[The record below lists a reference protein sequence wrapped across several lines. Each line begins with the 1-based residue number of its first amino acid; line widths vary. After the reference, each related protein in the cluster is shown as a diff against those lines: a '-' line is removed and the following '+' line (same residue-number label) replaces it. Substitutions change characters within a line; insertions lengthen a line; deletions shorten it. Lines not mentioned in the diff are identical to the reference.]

1 MAIVLFVRSVTS
13 RPISSLRPRGE
24 VRSLLDKR
32 VGDAVEVAL
41 IGWALRVDSP
51 NPYISTA
58 RASYSSVRPR
68 TTASRCGRNGSFCS
82 AILLR

>member
-1 MAIVLFVRSVTS
+1 MAIVLFVRSVMS
-13 RPISSLRPRGE
+13 RPISSLKPRGE

-51 NPYISTA
+51 HAYISTA
-58 RASYSSVRPR
+58 RASNSSFRAR
-68 TTASRCGRNGSFCS
+68 TTAPWWERNDSFCS